1 MTSPDTPAQAG
12 KTASATVRRFGDVL
26 ARMGFAG
33 ERADRLSLGIVAV
46 GAILLIWQYAAAR
59 ALWLDEA
66 YLVFDLKYLNLHQL
80 FGPLYFSQVAPLG
93 WLLIEKIVFGVWSHL
108 EYGLRLFPLLMGL
121 ASLVLFRSLALRLL
135 SAEGALAALCCFA
148 LSPWFHQYVVDVKP
162 YSADILMALAILRFA
177 CPMATVDTLSW
188 GRLSALAAA
197 GLAGVF
203 LSFPIVYVLGAVGA
217 VLFVEFALQRRYRDA
232 AAVAVTS
239 ALWLVVFAG
248 VYLMVYRVQ
257 ARAGTLTDAGHE
269 HFFQRSAFGPF
280 PPKSLG
286 DLVWYA
292 KWAAN
297 LFKYYFTDY
306 GAVAAGLACL
316 AGFIGFWRRSRWL
329 ALMLLGPVVLAV
341 LGGAAAHTYPLFGR
355 YALFYAP
362 VLFLFV
368 GAGVDQLARGGAPR
382 WALAAAVFAV
392 IAGPVV
398 LLSWQFRRGPP
409 FGLTHITP
417 AMRTLG
423 QAYRPG
429 DVVYVQA
436 SAAPAYILYRSR
448 YGLDRAAWTIGYQQ
462 TWPCVLLDLGRAAK
476 GRVWVLA
483 PIDIGLRS
491 LPLLARDDQALYA
504 ANGVVAEM
512 VSHRNEIELVRL
524 APHQGMQD
532 AIGPAPVCPDRTDP
546 IAISDAASLR
556 ANFEPALK
564 AMR

>member
-1 MTSPDTPAQAG
+1 MTPSDKPVQSGDV
-12 KTASATVRRFGDVL
+12 ASAAVRRLAELFGQ
-26 ARMGFAG
+26 MGLRR
-33 ERADRLSLGIVAV
+33 ERADRLSWVIVAV
-46 GAILLIWQYAAAR
+46 GAILLLWQYAAAR

-66 YLVFDLKYLNLHQL
+66 YLVFDLKYLSLHQL

-93 WLLIEKIVFGVWSHL
+93 WLLVEKVVFGLWSHL

-135 SAEGALAALCCFA
+135 NPDGALAALCCFA

-162 YSADILMALAILRFA
+162 YSADILMTLAVLRFG
-177 CPMATVDTLSW
+177 CPMATDETLSW
-188 GRLSALAAA
+188 SRLGALAAA

-217 VLFVEFALQRRYRDA
+217 VLFFEFVLRRRYRDA

-239 ALWLVVFAG
+239 ALWLVVFAA
-248 VYLMVYRVQ
+248 VYLMVYRTQ

-316 AGFIGFWRRSRWL
+316 AGFVGLWRRSRWL

-341 LGGAAAHTYPLFGR
+341 LGGAAAHAYPLFGR

-382 WALAAAVFAV
+382 WAVAAAALAV
-392 IAGPVV
+392 LAGPVM

-417 AMRTLG
+417 AIKTLG
-423 QAYRPG
+423 QAWKPG

-436 SAAPAYILYRSR
+436 SATPAYILYRSR
-448 YGLDRAAWTIGYQQ
+448 YGLDHAAWTIGYQQ
-462 TWPCVLLDLGRAAK
+462 TWPCVLGDLGGAA
-476 GRVWVLA
+476 GRRVWVLA

-491 LPLLARDDQALYA
+491 LPVLAEGDRLLFGAH
-504 ANGVVAEM
+504 GVGADL
-512 VSHRNEIELVRL
+512 VSYRNEIELVRL
-524 APHQGMQD
+524 Q
-532 AIGPAPVCPDRTDP
+532 PAPRGPSVAEPGCPDLTDP
-546 IAISDAASLR
+546 IAISDARSLR
-556 ANFEPALK
+556 ANFDPALK